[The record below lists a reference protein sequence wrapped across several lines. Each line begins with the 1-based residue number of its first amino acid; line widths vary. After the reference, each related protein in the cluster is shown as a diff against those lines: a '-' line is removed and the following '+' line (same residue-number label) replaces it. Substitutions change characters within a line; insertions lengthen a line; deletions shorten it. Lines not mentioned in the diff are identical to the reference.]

1 MSNVL
6 DLLDQTTF
14 DVGRATGANSLMQ
27 SVWTYDRPID
37 TGGLQRFHANLQRG
51 RLSRCIEKS
60 PLPFGRHRWVG
71 PRRSSDI
78 EVASARP
85 RDEFADWLDERANA
99 PLDCEHGPGWRL
111 AVLPF
116 TDGGTGVSLVVPHCL
131 VDGVGLWQALADAA
145 AGRDDPVRWPAA
157 ESRRRWQ
164 AVREDIRQ
172 CARDIP
178 AVGRA
183 IAAAA
188 RLGRRSRKGGGI
200 GTPLT
205 AKSQILPPGAEA
217 AIALPMATVFVDA
230 GEWETCAK
238 SLGGTTNALLVGLAA
253 RLAQR
258 VGRTGADG
266 SVIVMM
272 PVSERTPDDTRANA
286 IGNVG
291 VTVDPAQAATDLDDI
306 RTAIKQALIR
316 HREASED
323 EYAVNAL
330 VPLLPKRILRAAG
343 MANSVAAPNLVGASN
358 VGTIGAAAGR
368 ADGTDADS
376 FALRILHMGV
386 TMTMLERFGGV
397 QSFLSGT
404 SHGKVF
410 VSAVSYR
417 PGRTNSDR
425 VLQQDLSTALSDFSL
440 TGTFL

>member
-27 SVWTYDRPID
+27 GVWIYDHPID
-37 TGGLQRFHANLQRG
+37 VDGLRRFHANLQRG

-60 PLPFGRHRWVG
+60 PLMFGRHRWVA
-71 PRRSSDI
+71 PRSSSDI

-85 RDEFADWLDERANA
+85 REEFDKWLDEQASA

-131 VDGVGLWQALADAA
+131 IDGVGLWHALVDAT
-145 AGRDDPVRWPAA
+145 AGREDPVHWPAA
-157 ESRRRWQ
+157 ASRRRWQ
-164 AVREDIRQ
+164 ALREDVRQ

-188 RLGRRSRKGGGI
+188 RLGRRIRKGDGI

-205 AKSQILPPGAEA
+205 PKSQLLPPGAEA
-217 AIALPMATVFVDA
+217 SIALPMATVFVDA
-230 GEWETCAK
+230 DEWEARAQ

-258 VGRTGADG
+258 VGRTGTDG

-291 VTVDPAQAATDLDDI
+291 VTVDPAQAATDLGDI
-306 RTAIKQALIR
+306 RTAIKEALIR
-316 HREASED
+316 HQEASDD

-330 VPLLPKRILRAAG
+330 VPLLPKRILRSAG
-343 MANSVAAPNLVGASN
+343 LATSVAAPNLVGASN
-358 VGTIGAAAGR
+358 VGAIDPAAGR
-368 ADGTDADS
+368 ADGTDADV
-376 FALRILHMGV
+376 FALKILHTGV
-386 TMTMLERFGGV
+386 TMTMLQRFGGV

-417 PGRTNSDR
+417 PGRPNSNR
-425 VLQQDLSTALSDFSL
+425 ALQQDLSSALSDFSL
-440 TGTFL
+440 TGTYL